1 MSEWSRRSSGT
12 LESVSRSPS
21 EVSALRTSAIDTVV
35 FDLGNVLIDWNP
47 RYLFRK
53 LYREEV
59 AKMEHF
65 LTEVCSSEWNEC
77 QDAGRPWEEGVAE
90 AVARHPEHAE
100 MIRAYHHRW
109 EEMLGEPIQES
120 IELLDEVR
128 RAGLRVLALTNW
140 SHETFPVALQKFE
153 FLSWFEGIVVSGHEK
168 LIKPDPAIFRV
179 LISRYSIDPSRAVFI
194 DDNIRNVAGAEQVG
208 MRALHFTSAVKL
220 RSDLKELGVGVR

>member
-1 MSEWSRRSSGT
+1 LNT
-12 LESVSRSPS
+12 
-21 EVSALRTSAIDTVV
+21 AAIDTVV

-53 LYREEV
+53 LYGEDV

-65 LTEVCSSEWNEC
+65 LSEVCSSEWNEC
-77 QDAGRPWEEGVAE
+77 QDAGRPWHEGVAE
-90 AVARHPEHAE
+90 AIARHPDHAD

-109 EEMLGEPIQES
+109 EEMLGEPILGS
-120 IELLDEVR
+120 VALLDEVR

-140 SHETFPVALQKFE
+140 SHETFPVALQRFE

-179 LISRYSIDPSRAVFI
+179 LISRYRIEPSRAVFI
-194 DDNIRNVAGAEQVG
+194 DDNLRNVVGAEKVG
-208 MRALHFTSAVKL
+208 MRALHFTGPAQL
-220 RSDLKELGVGVR
+220 RADLQELGLPLR